1 MTARRDISGPS
12 PRCKAEA
19 GLNITKNEMLT
30 AAKAMAA
37 IVVIAFLAE
46 LVVMALLPYLGRV
59 EQSTEVILFDAAAL
73 ALLIAPPIYWLVLAP
88 IHREYQK
95 RLMAESRAD
104 DLGQMAITD
113 VLTSIMNRRG
123 ITMALLDAMAQAERY
138 NTPLSL
144 AMADIDRF
152 KLINDQYGH
161 KVGDKV
167 LILVAEAMTEV
178 LRMPDKIG
186 RYGGEEFLLVLP
198 HTTLAQ
204 GRKLAERL
212 RARTEKIRYAV
223 GSKAL
228 SPTISVGVTQFR
240 KGEDLEQFLS
250 RVDQAMYDAKKAG
263 RDRVA
268 VRKQS

>member
-1 MTARRDISGPS
+1 
-12 PRCKAEA
+12 
-19 GLNITKNEMLT
+19 MLA

-37 IVVIAFLAE
+37 IVVITFLAE
-46 LVVMALLPYLGRV
+46 LAVMALLAYLGRIG
-59 EQSTEVILFDAAAL
+59 QSTGVILFDAAAL

-88 IHREYQK
+88 VHREYQK
-95 RLMAESRAD
+95 RLMAESRAN
-104 DLGQMAITD
+104 DLGQLAITD
-113 VLTSIMNRRG
+113 ALTSIMNRRG
-123 ITMALLDAMAQAERY
+123 ITMTLLNAMAQAERY

-144 AMADIDRF
+144 AMADIDHF
-152 KLINDQYGH
+152 KQINDQYGH
-161 KVGDKV
+161 EVGDKV
-167 LILVAEAMTEV
+167 LILAAEAMTDV

-186 RYGGEEFLLVLP
+186 RYGGEEFLLILP

-212 RARTEKIRYAV
+212 RTRVEKIRHTV

-240 KGEDLEQFLS
+240 KGEDLEQLLS
-250 RVDQAMYDAKKAG
+250 RVDKAMYAAKAAG

-268 VRKQS
+268 VRKPR